1 MRHQAQPLAAV
12 PPQGAEGRQG
22 RGSPLVAE
30 DTALAVQGARL
41 AGLLHLETGSDEV
54 NECGCRVANRAARAR
69 RGKHAATRSGED
81 AHHFAVCDVLLATGE
96 ASRTTSLP
104 RIFFFRGSSK
114 NRNYRV
120 WGRRT
125 VPDGKCRQTWSSR
138 SHSQSSSWSAATL
151 EPRPHSLHRSLPKPT
166 PRRAH
171 RSSCMHTQQFVHA
184 EETLTCHRC

>member
-1 MRHQAQPLAAV
+1 MQYRVHGSPAFFTWRQGQMRRMSVAVASRIEQLARGGASMRLRDLGRTLTILLSATCFWQRGGFSNNK
-12 PPQGAEGRQG
+12 PPQDFLF
-22 RGSPLVAE
+22 SWV
-30 DTALAVQGARL
+30 VKK
-41 AGLLHLETGSDEV
+41 S
-54 NECGCRVANRAARAR
+54 
-69 RGKHAATRSGED
+69 
-81 AHHFAVCDVLLATGE
+81 
-96 ASRTTSLP
+96 
-104 RIFFFRGSSK
+104 
-114 NRNYRV
+114 NYRV